1 MDHGLKV
8 FSGAGSIENNWT
20 LIPNWIFGLFGENCL
35 ILKYNCN
42 FDNIASLFDKNIPLF
57 YKELLKL
64 TLNFNH
70 ANSVSK
76 SDVIFHNLSL
86 CYKGNC
92 LFFPDWLKY
101 GIMYVG
107 QVVDENNTFISY
119 NQVKQLVKDKGC
131 LMFQYNVLKQALS
144 SVSISSKTQER
155 KFGDSKLIRSVL
167 LKKNY

>member
-1 MDHGLKV
+1 M
-8 FSGAGSIENNWT
+8 
-20 LIPNWIFGLFGENCL
+20 
-35 ILKYNCN
+35 
-42 FDNIASLFDKNIPLF
+42 
-57 YKELLKL
+57 KL

-70 ANSVSK
+70 SNSVSK

-92 LFFPDWLKY
+92 LSFPDWLKY

-107 QVVDENNTFISY
+107 QVVDENNKFISY

-131 LMFQYNVLKQALS
+131 LMFQYNALKQALS

-167 LKKNY
+167 LKKKIIKNLRLNFIGKKSLKILKLIGKMYGASVIVAKSPEF